1 MSQIKDLFARNIEEN
16 IVPVIYFHQLEP
28 ETAEKEVSEYVFTT
42 RKVTQANQL
51 GGIHEQMVALLK
63 QISIS
68 IEEGHKLPAS
78 WISGFFGSGKS
89 SFAKLLGLALDQL
102 QLPNG
107 TTMDKALIA
116 RDDTPNFKELSDAFE
131 KLSTQIN
138 SMAVIFDIGTAAKN
152 DENIPHTIYR
162 HVLQKLNYSKHD
174 GVAHYEIALQDE
186 GCYEEF
192 LTRYQEQ
199 YKKPWSEVHNSGLA
213 PQKFRSIYK
222 SIFPEQDDLLEI
234 STFDIHSL
242 SIQEMV
248 SSICKVMERRAS
260 DKTIFIVVDEVSQYI
275 DKDKNKMLSLQ
286 SFVSEIGGR
295 VKSGRSPLWLL
306 VTGQEKLEE
315 ESKESV
321 LFKLKDRFPAELRV
335 HLDRT
340 NVKEVVSRR
349 LLKKKSGSALESFV
363 TDAHIDNLKLH
374 GYECTG
380 ITKEQLIEQYPLLPG
395 HIALFMDITQNIRIR
410 SARTQSDAGGVRS
423 VLNNIWDLF
432 NREPVALKNRALGK
446 LMTIDMLYD
455 IIGSSID
462 SDVQLTMHK
471 AFEKLEADSWDI
483 KVIKSI
489 SLLEM
494 DAEKTPVQLPLL
506 SSLLY
511 PELGSPAVEKDIKS
525 ALENLKNDNW
535 IHFDEK
541 YGWRVQNNAAQ
552 DWNRQKSE
560 ISIAASRITEILIEL
575 QKDILGTV
583 NQPTLGGARFP
594 LESLWGMEQKI
605 LGKNDATKV
614 TINFHWESNSSKRKD
629 LEQWINLSRLHKR
642 SFHWLSGDPS
652 ALESTVRDYER
663 SKRIISLYKSQGQL
677 QPLQQQLMFQEQ
689 AESERLL
696 EKVKKGLR
704 QVWTQ
709 GMFFFDGDSADI
721 SQEGASFEKALKSN
735 IEKKME
741 QLFNKFSQGHIHIT
755 ESDYKQ
761 LLEKDTS
768 GLGRVFFD
776 GNDSL
781 GIAQNDAGRIVF
793 KCEGQVPKEIFQYLE
808 ERTYLTG
815 EQLINHFGADPFGY
829 SERVIKASVIGLLR
843 EERLCVMDAKKSDI
857 TSIQDPGAKSLFEQH
872 REFISAEFEVNKS
885 SALTGRDRTTLRRFF
900 EQSFGLSNVESESDS
915 LADLVFKHFP
925 EWKDKAFNLKS
936 KLESL
941 SIDIPTE
948 LKEFNTALTGC
959 LENRQVQKTLERFK
973 QNLDVIEKGVA
984 RVKELE
990 ESLNENT
997 EKELRHLKSILEVQ
1011 VKQLQE
1017 VNEATDVIESVNT
1030 LEDQM
1035 QSHSPWRG
1043 YADVKPMADEITRH
1057 YQQVRAKYKERQ
1069 NEELATQLDQIRLR
1083 PDFVG
1088 LDRDKQQ
1095 EVLQKVRSAFI
1106 DVDELAL
1113 QPALLLIKQT
1123 PDRIK
1128 DASAQAHRLLD
1139 ELINEPSEEPVDSA
1153 DPENPEPTP
1162 PRPRVHI
1169 VKLGLR
1175 NKVISDKSELERVLS
1190 NLKEKCLKEL
1200 DEGINVRFEE

>member
-1 MSQIKDLFARNIEEN
+1 MSQIKDVFARNIEEN
-16 IVPVIYFHQLEP
+16 IVPVIYFHQLDP
-28 ETAEKEVSEYVFTT
+28 EIAEKEISEYVFTT

-131 KLSTQIN
+131 KLASQIN

-162 HVLQKLNYSKHD
+162 HILQKLNYSKHD

-186 GCYEEF
+186 NCYDEF
-192 LTRYQEQ
+192 LTLYQEQ
-199 YKKPWSEVHNSGLA
+199 YNKSWSEVHNSALA
-213 PQKFRSIYK
+213 PQKFRAIYK
-222 SIFPEQDDLLEI
+222 KIFPEQDELLEI
-234 STFDIHSL
+234 STFNIHSL

-248 SSICKVMERRAS
+248 SNICRVMERRAA

-295 VKSGRSPLWLL
+295 VKNGRSPLWLL

-321 LFKLKDRFPAELRV
+321 LFKLKDRFPPELRV
-335 HLDRT
+335 HLDRA

-349 LLKKKSGSALESFV
+349 LLKKKSGSELESFI

-380 ITKEQLIEQYPLLPG
+380 LTKEQLVEQYPLLPG
-395 HIALFMDITQNIRIR
+395 HISLFMDITQNIRSR

-432 NREPVALKNRALGK
+432 NREPVALKSRALGT
-446 LMTIDMLYD
+446 LMTLDMLYD

-471 AFEKLEADSWDI
+471 AFEKLAANSWDI

-494 DAEKTPVQLPLL
+494 NAEIIPVQLPLL

-511 PELGSPAVEKDIKS
+511 PELGSPAVEDDIKS
-525 ALENLKNDNW
+525 ALENLKKDNW

-560 ISIAASRITEILIEL
+560 ISIPASRIIEILIEL
-575 QKDILGTV
+575 QKEILGSV
-583 NQPTLGGARFP
+583 NQPTLNGARFP
-594 LESLWGMEQKI
+594 LESLWGLEQKI
-605 LGKNDATKV
+605 LGKNDPTKV
-614 TINFHWESNSSKRKD
+614 SISFHWETNSSKRKD
-629 LEQWINLSRLHKR
+629 LDQWINLSRLHKR
-642 SFHWLSGDPS
+642 TFHWLSGDPS
-652 ALESTVRDYER
+652 ALESTVREYER
-663 SKRIISLYKSQGQL
+663 SIRIISLYKSQGQL

-689 AESERLL
+689 AESERLW
-696 EKVKKGLR
+696 EKIKKGLR
-704 QVWTQ
+704 HVWIQ
-709 GMFFFDGDSADI
+709 GVFFFDGDSYEV
-721 SQEGASFEKALKSN
+721 SQAGASFENALKSN
-735 IEKKME
+735 IEKNIE
-741 QLFNKFSQGHIHIT
+741 QLFNKFSQGHISIT

-768 GLGRVFFD
+768 GLGLVFFD
-776 GNDSL
+776 GKNAL
-781 GIAQNDAGRIVF
+781 GIAHNDAGKIVF
-793 KCEGQVPKEIFQYLE
+793 KCAGLVPKEIFQFLE

-829 SERVIKASVIGLLR
+829 SATVIKASVLGLLR
-843 EERLCVMDAKKSDI
+843 EERLCIMDAKKNDI
-857 TSIQDPGAKSLFEQH
+857 TSIQDPGARSLFEQD
-872 REFISAEFEVNKS
+872 REFKKAEFEVNKTTS
-885 SALTGRDRTTLRRFF
+885 LTGKDRIILRRFF
-900 EQSFGLSNVESESDS
+900 EQALGLSNVGNESDT

-925 EWKDKAFNLKS
+925 EWKDKVTDLKS

-941 SIDIPTE
+941 DIPVPNE
-948 LKEFNTALTGC
+948 MKEFNMALTGC
-959 LENRQVQKTLERFK
+959 LENRQIQKTLERFK
-973 QNLDVIEKGVA
+973 KNRDVIEKGVS

-990 ESLNENT
+990 ESLNEDT
-997 EKELRHLKSILEVQ
+997 EKELRQLKGILEVQ
-1011 VKQLQE
+1011 VKQLQQVDE
-1017 VNEATDVIESVNT
+1017 GLEIIEAVDSLTS
-1030 LEDQM
+1030 QM

-1043 YADVKPMADEITRH
+1043 YADVKPMAEQISLH
-1057 YQQVRAKYKERQ
+1057 YQQIRAKYKERQ
-1069 NEELATQLDQIRLR
+1069 KDELNTQLDQIKLR
-1083 PDFVG
+1083 PDFAD
-1088 LDRDKQQ
+1088 LDLGKQQ
-1095 EVLQKVRSAFI
+1095 EVLQKIRNAFI
-1106 DVDELAL
+1106 DVDELAV
-1113 QPALLLIKQT
+1113 QPPLLLIKQT
-1123 PDRIK
+1123 PDRIR
-1128 DASAQAHRLLD
+1128 DASAEAHQLLD
-1139 ELINEPSEEPVDSA
+1139 DLINEPLDDDDSEP
-1153 DPENPEPTP
+1153 NTP
-1162 PRPRVHI
+1162 KPRVHI
-1169 VKLGLR
+1169 IKLGLR
-1175 NKVISDKSELERVLS
+1175 NKVISDKSELEQVLS

-1200 DEGINVRFEE
+1200 DQGIKVRFEE

>member
-1 MSQIKDLFARNIEEN
+1 MSQIKDVFARNIEEN

-28 ETAEKEVSEYVFTT
+28 EIAQKEISEYVFTT
-42 RKVTQANQL
+42 RKVSQVNQL
-51 GGIHEQMVALLK
+51 GGIHEQMVSLLK
-63 QISIS
+63 QISIA
-68 IEEGHKLPAS
+68 IEEGHKYPAS

-162 HVLQKLNYSKHD
+162 HILQKLNYSKHD

-186 GCYEEF
+186 GCYDEF
-192 LTRYQEQ
+192 LTLYEDQ
-199 YKKPWSEVHNSGLA
+199 YNKSWSDLHNSALA
-213 PQKFRSIYK
+213 PQKFRTIYK
-222 SIFPEQDDLLEI
+222 KIFPEQDELLEI
-234 STFDIHSL
+234 STFNIHSL

-248 SSICKVMERRAS
+248 SNISKVMERRAP

-295 VKSGRSPLWLL
+295 VKNGRSPLWLL

-321 LFKLKDRFPAELRV
+321 LFKLQDRFPPELRV
-335 HLDRT
+335 HLDRA

-349 LLKKKSGSALESFV
+349 LLKKKSGSELESFV
-363 TDAHIDNLKLH
+363 TAAHIDNLKLH
-374 GYECTG
+374 GYECAE
-380 ITKEQLIEQYPLLPG
+380 ITKEQLLEHYPLLPG
-395 HIALFMDITQNIRIR
+395 HISLFMDITQNIRSR

-432 NREPVALKNRALGK
+432 NREPVALKSRALGA
-446 LMTIDMLYD
+446 LMTLDMLYD

-471 AFEKLEADSWDI
+471 AFEKLAADSWDI
-483 KVIKSI
+483 KVIKAI

-494 DAEKTPVQLPLL
+494 DAEKIPVQLALL

-511 PELGSPAVEKDIKS
+511 PELGSSSVEDDIKS
-525 ALENLKNDNW
+525 ALENLKKDNW
-535 IHFDEK
+535 IHHDEK

-560 ISIAASRITEILIEL
+560 ISIPASRIIEILIEL
-575 QKDILGTV
+575 QKEILGTV
-583 NQPTLGGARFP
+583 NQPTLSGARFP
-594 LESLWGMEQKI
+594 LESLWGLEQKI
-605 LGKNDATKV
+605 LGKNDPTKV
-614 TINFHWESNSSKRKD
+614 SISFHWETNSSKRKD
-629 LEQWINLSRLHKR
+629 LDQWINLSRQHKR
-642 SFHWLSGDPS
+642 TFHWLSGDPS
-652 ALESTVRDYER
+652 ALESTVREYER
-663 SKRIISLYKSQGQL
+663 SKRIISLYKSQGKL

-689 AESERLL
+689 AESERLSV
-696 EKVKKGLR
+696 KIKKGLR
-704 QVWTQ
+704 QVWIQ
-709 GMFFFDGDSADI
+709 GVLFFDGDSDDM
-721 SQEGASFEKALKSN
+721 SQAGASFEKVLKSN
-735 IEKKME
+735 IEKKMG
-741 QLFNKFSQGHIHIT
+741 QLFNKFSQGYIPIT

-768 GLGRVFFD
+768 GLGLVFF
-776 GNDSL
+776 GGKNSL

-793 KCEGQVPKEIFQYLE
+793 KCEGQVPKDIFQYLE

-829 SERVIKASVIGLLR
+829 SARVIKSSVIGLLR
-843 EERLCVMDAKKSDI
+843 EERLCIVDAKKNDI

-872 REFISAEFEVNKS
+872 REFINAEFEVNKTTI
-885 SALTGRDRTTLRRFF
+885 LTGRDRTILRRFF
-900 EQSFGLSNVESESDS
+900 EQSLGLSNVESESDT

-925 EWKDKAFNLKS
+925 EWKDKVSDLKS

-941 SIDIPTE
+941 AIAVPNE
-948 LKEFNTALTGC
+948 MKEFNTALTGC

-973 QNLDVIEKGVA
+973 KNLDVIEKGVA

-990 ESLNENT
+990 KSLNVDT
-997 EKELRHLKSILEVQ
+997 EKELRQLKSILEVH
-1011 VKQLQE
+1011 VKQLQQVDE
-1017 VNEATDVIESVNT
+1017 DAAIKEAVDSLES
-1030 LEDQM
+1030 QM
-1035 QSHSPWRG
+1035 HSHSPWRG
-1043 YADVKPMADEITRH
+1043 YADVKPLAEQITLH
-1057 YQQVRAKYKERQ
+1057 YQQIRVKYKDRQ
-1069 NEELATQLDQIRLR
+1069 KDELNTQLDQIKLR
-1083 PDFVG
+1083 PDFAD
-1088 LDRDKQQ
+1088 LDLDKQQ
-1095 EVLQKVRSAFI
+1095 EVLQQIRKAFI
-1106 DVDELAL
+1106 DVDEQAV
-1113 QPALLLIKQT
+1113 QPPLLLIKQT
-1123 PDRIK
+1123 PDRIR
-1128 DASAQAHRLLD
+1128 DASAEAHRLLD
-1139 ELINEPSEEPVDSA
+1139 DLINEPPEDDG
-1153 DPENPEPTP
+1153 DPESGTP
-1162 PRPRVHI
+1162 KPRVHI
-1169 VKLGLR
+1169 ISLGLR
-1175 NKVISDKSELERVLS
+1175 NKVISNHDELDQVIS

-1200 DEGINVRFEE
+1200 DRGINVRFEE

>member
-1 MSQIKDLFARNIEEN
+1 MSQIKDVFARNIEEN

-42 RKVTQANQL
+42 RQVTQSNQL
-51 GGIHEQMVALLK
+51 GGIHEQMVALLR

-116 RDDTPNFKELSDAFE
+116 RDDTPNFKELSNAFE
-131 KLSTQIN
+131 TLGKQIN

-192 LTRYQEQ
+192 LTLYQQQ
-199 YKKPWSEVHNSGLA
+199 YNKSWSDVHNSALA
-213 PQKFRSIYK
+213 PQRFRAIYK
-222 SIFPEQDDLLEI
+222 KIFPEQDELLEI
-234 STFDIHSL
+234 STFNIHSL

-248 SSICKVMERRAS
+248 SSICKVMERRAA

-295 VKSGRSPLWLL
+295 VKNGRSPLWLL

-321 LFKLKDRFPAELRV
+321 LFKLKDRFPPELRV

-349 LLKKKSGSALESFV
+349 LLKKKSGSVLESFI
-363 TDAHIDNLKLH
+363 TDAHIDSLKLH
-374 GYECTG
+374 GYECLS
-380 ITKEQLIEQYPLLPG
+380 ITKEQLVEQYPLLPG
-395 HIALFMDITQNIRIR
+395 HISLFMDITQNIRSR

-432 NREPVALKNRALGK
+432 NREPVALKSRAVGT
-446 LMTIDMLYD
+446 LMTMDMLYD

-471 AFEKLEADSWDI
+471 AFEKLDENSWDI

-494 DAEKTPVQLPLL
+494 NAEIIPVQLSLL
-506 SSLLY
+506 TSLLY
-511 PELGSPAVEKDIKS
+511 PELGSPSVEDKIKS
-525 ALENLKNDNW
+525 ALENLNNDNW

-541 YGWRVQNNAAQ
+541 HGWRVQNNAAQ

-560 ISIAASRITEILIEL
+560 ISIPASRIIEVLIDL
-575 QKDILGTV
+575 QKEVLGTV

-594 LESLWGMEQKI
+594 LESLWGLEQKI
-605 LGKNDATKV
+605 LGKNDSTKV
-614 TINFHWESNSSKRKD
+614 TINFHWETNSSKRKD
-629 LEQWINLSRLHKR
+629 LDQWINLSRQHKR
-642 SFHWLSGDPS
+642 TFHWLSGDPS

-689 AESERLL
+689 AESERLW

-709 GMFFFDGDSADI
+709 GVFFFDGDSEDM
-721 SQEGASFEKALKSN
+721 SQSGVSFEKALKSN
-735 IEKKME
+735 IENKMG
-741 QLFNKFSQGHIHIT
+741 QLFNKFSQGYIHIT

-776 GNDSL
+776 GKDSL

-793 KCEGQVPKEIFQYLE
+793 KCEGQVPKEIYQYLE

-829 SERVIKASVIGLLR
+829 SAKVIQASIIGLLR
-843 EERLCVMDAKKSDI
+843 EEKLCILDAKKNDI
-857 TSIQDPGAKSLFEQH
+857 TSIQDPGAKSLFEQY
-872 REFISAEFEVNKS
+872 REFIKAEFEVNKTTS
-885 SALTGRDRTTLRRFF
+885 LTGRDRTTLRRFF
-900 EQSFGLSNVESESDS
+900 EQSFGLSNVESESDT

-941 SIDIPTE
+941 TIPVPNE

-973 QNLDVIEKGVA
+973 KNLDVIEKGVA

-990 ESLNENT
+990 ESLNEDT
-997 EKELRHLKSILEVQ
+997 EAELRQLKSILKVQ
-1011 VKQLQE
+1011 VEQLKHVE
-1017 VNEATDVIESVNT
+1017 EDSEISESVNS
-1030 LEDQM
+1030 LESQM

-1043 YADVKPMADEITRH
+1043 YADVKPMAENISLY
-1057 YQQVRAKYKERQ
+1057 YQQIRVKYKERQ
-1069 NEELATQLDQIRLR
+1069 TNELNTQIVDIKTR
-1083 PDFVG
+1083 PDFAD
-1088 LDRDKQQ
+1088 LELDKQQ
-1095 EVLQKVRSAFI
+1095 EVLQKIRQAFI
-1106 DVDELAL
+1106 DIDEHAV
-1113 QPALLLIKQT
+1113 QPALLRIKQT

-1128 DASAQAHRLLD
+1128 DASAEAHQLLD
-1139 ELINEPSEEPVDSA
+1139 DLINEPPEVEEDDEPI
-1153 DPENPEPTP
+1153 PTP

-1175 NKVISDKSELERVLS
+1175 NKVISDKNELEQVLS
-1190 NLKEKCLKEL
+1190 NLREKCLKEL

>member
-1 MSQIKDLFARNIEEN
+1 MSQIKDVFARNIEEN

-28 ETAEKEVSEYVFTT
+28 EVAEKEISEYVFTT

-51 GGIHEQMVALLK
+51 GGIHEQMVSLLK

-68 IEEGHKLPAS
+68 IEAGHKLPAS

-162 HVLQKLNYSKHD
+162 HILQKLNYSKHD

-186 GCYEEF
+186 DCYDEF
-192 LTRYQEQ
+192 LTLYEDQ
-199 YKKPWSEVHNSGLA
+199 YSKSWVDVHNSALA
-213 PQKFRSIYK
+213 PQKFRAIYK
-222 SIFPEQDDLLEI
+222 KIFPEQDELLEI
-234 STFDIHSL
+234 STFNIHSL

-248 SSICKVMERRAS
+248 SNICKVMERRAP

-295 VKSGRSPLWLL
+295 VKNGRSPLWLL

-321 LFKLKDRFPAELRV
+321 LFKLKDRFPPELRV
-335 HLDRT
+335 HLDRA

-349 LLKKKSGSALESFV
+349 LLKKKSSSELESFITV
-363 TDAHIDNLKLH
+363 VHIDNLKLH
-374 GYECTG
+374 GYECAE
-380 ITKEQLIEQYPLLPG
+380 ITKEQLIEHYPLLPG
-395 HIALFMDITQNIRIR
+395 HISLFMDITQNIRSR

-432 NREPVALKNRALGK
+432 NREPVALKSRSLGA
-446 LMTIDMLYD
+446 LMTLDMLYD

-462 SDVQLTMHK
+462 SDVQITMHK
-471 AFEKLEADSWDI
+471 AFEKLAADSWDI

-494 DAEKTPVQLPLL
+494 NAEKIPVQLPLL
-506 SSLLY
+506 STLLY
-511 PELGSPAVEKDIKS
+511 PELDSPSVEDDIKT
-525 ALENLKNDNW
+525 ALENLKKDNW
-535 IHFDEK
+535 IHYDEK

-560 ISIAASRITEILIEL
+560 ISIPASRIIEILIDL
-575 QKDILGTV
+575 QKEILGSV
-583 NQPTLGGARFP
+583 NQPTLDGARFP
-594 LESLWGMEQKI
+594 LESLWGLDQKI
-605 LGKNDATKV
+605 LGKNDPTKV
-614 TINFHWESNSSKRKD
+614 SISFHWETNSSKRKD
-629 LEQWINLSRLHKR
+629 LDQWIELSRQHEKT
-642 SFHWLSGDPS
+642 FHWLSGDPS
-652 ALESTVRDYER
+652 ALESTVREYER

-689 AESERLL
+689 AESERLWI
-696 EKVKKGLR
+696 KIKKGLR
-704 QVWTQ
+704 QVWIQ
-709 GMFFFDGDSADI
+709 GVFFFDGDSDDM
-721 SQEGASFEKALKSN
+721 SQAGASFEQALKSN

-741 QLFNKFSQGHIHIT
+741 QLFNKFSQGHISIT

-768 GLGRVFFD
+768 GLGLVFFD
-776 GNDSL
+776 GKNSL
-781 GIAQNDAGRIVF
+781 GIAKNDAGKIVF
-793 KCEGQVPKEIFQYLE
+793 KCEGQVPKEIYQQLE
-808 ERTYLTG
+808 DRTYLTG

-829 SERVIKASVIGLLR
+829 SARVIKSSVIGLLR
-843 EERLCVMDAKKSDI
+843 EERLCIQDAKKNDI

-872 REFISAEFEVNKS
+872 REFINAEFEINKTTT
-885 SALTGRDRTTLRRFF
+885 LTGRDRTTLRRFF
-900 EQSFGLSNVESESDS
+900 EQSLGLSNVESESDM

-925 EWKDKAFNLKS
+925 EWKDKVSDLKS

-941 SIDIPTE
+941 AIAVPNE
-948 LKEFNTALTGC
+948 MKEFNTALTGC

-973 QNLDVIEKGVA
+973 KNLDIIEKGVA
-984 RVKELE
+984 RIKELE
-990 ESLNENT
+990 ESLNKDT
-997 EKELRHLKSILEVQ
+997 EKELRQLKGILEVH
-1011 VKQLQE
+1011 VKQLQQVDE
-1017 VNEATDVIESVNT
+1017 DAAIKEAVDSLES
-1030 LEDQM
+1030 QM

-1043 YADVKPMADEITRH
+1043 YADVKPMAEQITLH
-1057 YQQVRAKYKERQ
+1057 YQQIRVKYKDRQ
-1069 NEELATQLDQIRLR
+1069 KDELNTQLDQIKLR
-1083 PDFVG
+1083 PDFAD
-1088 LDRDKQQ
+1088 LDLDKHQ
-1095 EVLQKVRSAFI
+1095 EVLQQIRTAFI
-1106 DVDELAL
+1106 DVDEQAV
-1113 QPALLLIKQT
+1113 QPPLLLIKQT
-1123 PDRIK
+1123 PDRIR
-1128 DASAQAHRLLD
+1128 DASAEAHRLLD
-1139 ELINEPSEEPVDSA
+1139 DLINEPPEDDG
-1153 DPENPEPTP
+1153 DPESGTP
-1162 PRPRVHI
+1162 KPRVHI
-1169 VKLGLR
+1169 INLGLR
-1175 NKVISDKSELERVLS
+1175 NKVISNHDELEQVIS

-1200 DEGINVRFEE
+1200 DRGINVRFEE